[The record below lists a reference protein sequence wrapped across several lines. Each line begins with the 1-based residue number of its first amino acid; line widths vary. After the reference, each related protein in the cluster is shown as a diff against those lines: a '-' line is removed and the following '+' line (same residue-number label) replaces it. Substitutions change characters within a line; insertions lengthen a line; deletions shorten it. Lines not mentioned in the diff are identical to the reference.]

1 MEFQKARRR
10 YGHISLS
17 PSICRLLSRI
27 QSHFIIPQSHFII
40 PNISPRPLTSRPSA
54 QSPSSQSESFD
65 ASQHFRSSPPEL
77 LLLTSL
83 APVQQLKSGSHN
95 DRQVIISVTCPG
107 TTEPRSCHTVRHLTC
122 ATARQRRLLD
132 AWAVAGTPQGS
143 AATPSRSKPCT
154 WCLPPVPRS
163 PRPRPLCA
171 CPASSSAGAP
181 VARFKAIADSTLPAG
196 LDRAEVPAQGIRC
209 IDTFVGP
216 QGGGY
221 PSNSAEQLRRPLDGA
236 LAQSRRLR
244 QPKGEFPRP
253 A

>member
-1 MEFQKARRR
+1 M
-10 YGHISLS
+10 
-17 PSICRLLSRI
+17 
-27 QSHFIIPQSHFII
+27 
-40 PNISPRPLTSRPSA
+40 
-54 QSPSSQSESFD
+54 
-65 ASQHFRSSPPEL
+65 
-77 LLLTSL
+77 LTSL
-83 APVQQLKSGSHN
+83 ASVQQLKSGSHN

-221 PSNSAEQLRRPLDGA
+221 PSNSAEQLRRPFTAHLRKAADCA
-236 LAQSRRLR
+236 SRRANSRGLPRTRHRLTGRCGGHQACRAAARQSLWASQSLARAGHRTESLSCNLPMSCWTQLVTRFDVKVIPHHALR
-244 QPKGEFPRP
+244 VSL
-253 A
+253 